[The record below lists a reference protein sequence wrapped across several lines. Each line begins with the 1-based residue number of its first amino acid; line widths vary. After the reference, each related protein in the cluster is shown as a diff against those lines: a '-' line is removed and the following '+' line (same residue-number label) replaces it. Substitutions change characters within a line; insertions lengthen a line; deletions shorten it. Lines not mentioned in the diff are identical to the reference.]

1 MSSSVDHPPKSKSS
15 KADGRI
21 YWNRR
26 HRVFFAKY
34 KVADQWKTKTL
45 PVTCDTEEKAR
56 EWFKVWR
63 DARDRTG
70 VEPLNQDVVVDNRKT
85 IRKLS
90 KTWLDWKKSQPG
102 VDRREMRT
110 SSGLV
115 KKWALPH
122 AIADIDLENELTLG
136 HCTEWVEWVMRSGR
150 APYTIRN
157 IVSALRGFLVDARGK
172 GWVQMRENPLLDP
185 YIKRLVGGA
194 EQVAGRNTI
203 IHLKRDE
210 VAKLLSCASAKIP
223 NMRRVRNLLAIATGC
238 RAAEIVGLCWDDMR
252 LDDPIPT
259 VRVFRQLRTPG
270 SKSEAMFKDPKRKS
284 HRILPLHR
292 ALVETLRAWKDEGWR
307 QHVGVPPQTDDPVFP
322 NERGHY
328 SFGRCPVFFRSDLKA
343 AGLPTLFDRKHRFTF
358 HACRRTFMSL
368 LEAAGVPR
376 EIIGALAGHAGSS
389 VGDRHYIAK
398 NLERFA
404 EAVGRLDLKPV
415 PLALGLDSAPRSLG
429 ARAGQVHRLRARSAS
444 RRTRRP
450 HHVRPD
456 RQPSLS

>member
-1 MSSSVDHPPKSKSS
+1 MSESAAPRDTASSG
-15 KADGRI
+15 ADGRI
-21 YWNRR
+21 YWSRR

-34 KVADQWKTKTL
+34 KVGDQWKTKTL

-56 EWFKVWR
+56 DWFRSWR
-63 DARDRTG
+63 GTRDRAG
-70 VEPLNQDVVVDNRKT
+70 VDPLNQDVVVDNRKT

-90 KTWLDWKKSQPG
+90 SAWLDWKRSQPG
-102 VDRREMRT
+102 VDRRDMRM

-115 KKWALPH
+115 KKWTLPH
-122 AIADIDLENELTLG
+122 PIADLDLENELTLG

-150 APYTIRN
+150 APYTVRN
-157 IVSALRGFLVDARGK
+157 VVSALRGFLVDARGK

-203 IHLKRDE
+203 IHLKRDD

-223 NMRRVRNLLAIATGC
+223 NVRRVRNLFAVATGC
-238 RAAEIVGLCWDDMR
+238 RAAEILGVCWDDIR

-259 VRVFRQLRTPG
+259 VRVFRQLRVGG
-270 SKSEAMFKDPKRKS
+270 SRAEAMFKDPKRKS
-284 HRILPLHR
+284 HRVLPLHP

-307 QHVGVPPQTDDPVFP
+307 QHVGVPPRSDDPVFP

-328 SFGRCPVFFRSDLKA
+328 AFGRCPDSFRSDLKA
-343 AGLPTLFDRKHRFTF
+343 AGLPILFDRKHKFTF

-368 LEAAGVPR
+368 LEEVSVPR
-376 EIIGALAGHAGSS
+376 EIIGALAGHAGGT
-389 VGDRHYIAK
+389 VTDRHYIAK

-415 PLALGLDSAPRSLG
+415 PLDGLPDGRPKPHH
-429 ARAGQVHRLRARSAS
+429 ARTGQVHRGERRVS
-444 RRTRRP
+444 RRARRP
-450 HHVRPD
+450 HVRSD
-456 RQPSLS
+456 RQPPLP